1 MVVKKIKYTDF
12 NGVEREE
19 EFMFNLTEAEIT
31 EMELTTD
38 GGLSDSIKKIIS
50 AQDTPEIIKTFKML
64 LLKSYGEKSADGR
77 RFIKSEE
84 LTEAFTQTN
93 AYSQFFMELAT
104 DDKAA
109 IAFINGIIPDSM
121 RERVA
126 ENGSNASDLAPANQ
140 KTVGGSYAIYS
151 HKTKRFI

>member
-126 ENGSNASDLAPANQ
+126 EDGSNSSDLAPAN
-140 KTVGGSYAIYS
+140 
-151 HKTKRFI
+151 

>member
-1 MVVKKIKYTDF
+1 MVVKKIKYKDF

-50 AQDTPEIIKTFKML
+50 AQDTPQIIETFKML

-77 RFIKSEE
+77 RFIKSDE
-84 LTEAFTQTN
+84 LSKEFTQTN
-93 AYSQFFMELAT
+93 AYSQLFMELAY

-109 IAFINGIIPDSM
+109 VAFINGIIPESM
-121 RERVA
+121 LVRVA
-126 ENGSNASDLAPANQ
+126 ENNSDDASPAN
-140 KTVGGSYAIYS
+140 
-151 HKTKRFI
+151 

>member
-12 NGVEREE
+12 NGLEREE

-38 GGLSDSIKKIIS
+38 GGLSDSIKKIIA
-50 AQDTPEIIKTFKML
+50 AQDTPEIIKVFKML

-77 RFIKSEE
+77 RFVKSEE
-84 LTEAFTQTN
+84 LSEEFSQTN
-93 AYSQFFMELAT
+93 AYSQLFMELAT

-109 IAFINGIIPDSM
+109 VAFINGIMPDSM
-121 RERVA
+121 QEKAAGNNPGLTPV
-126 ENGSNASDLAPANQ
+126 N
-140 KTVGGSYAIYS
+140 
-151 HKTKRFI
+151 

>member
-1 MVVKKIKYTDF
+1 MVVKKIKYKDF

-38 GGLSDSIKKIIS
+38 GGLSESIKKIIS
-50 AQDTPEIIKTFKML
+50 AQNTPQIIETFKML
-64 LLKSYGEKSADGR
+64 ILKSYGEKSADGR

-126 ENGSNASDLAPANQ
+126 EDGSNASDLAPAN
-140 KTVGGSYAIYS
+140 
-151 HKTKRFI
+151 

>member
-93 AYSQFFMELAT
+93 AYSQLFMELAT

-109 IAFINGIIPDSM
+109 IAFINGIIPESM

-126 ENGSNASDLAPANQ
+126 ENGSNASDFKPVN
-140 KTVGGSYAIYS
+140 
-151 HKTKRFI
+151 

>member
-38 GGLSDSIKKIIS
+38 GGLSDLIKKIIS

-126 ENGSNASDLAPANQ
+126 EDGSNASDLTPAN
-140 KTVGGSYAIYS
+140 
-151 HKTKRFI
+151 

>member
-126 ENGSNASDLAPANQ
+126 ENGSNASDLAPAN
-140 KTVGGSYAIYS
+140 
-151 HKTKRFI
+151 

>member
-1 MVVKKIKYTDF
+1 MVVKKIKYVDF

-31 EMELTTD
+31 EMELTKD
-38 GGLSDSIKKIIS
+38 GGLSDSIKKIIA
-50 AQDTPEIIKTFKML
+50 AQDTPQIIETFKML
-64 LLKSYGEKSADGR
+64 LLKSYGQKSADGR

-84 LTEAFTQTN
+84 LSKEFTQTN
-93 AYSQFFMELAT
+93 AYSQLFMELAY

-109 IAFINGIIPDSM
+109 VAFINGIIPESM

-126 ENGSNASDLAPANQ
+126 ENNSDYASPAN
-140 KTVGGSYAIYS
+140 
-151 HKTKRFI
+151 

>member
-1 MVVKKIKYTDF
+1 MVVEKIKYTDF

-38 GGLSDSIKKIIS
+38 GGLSDSIKKIIA
-50 AQDTPEIIKTFKML
+50 AQDTPQIIKVFKML

-77 RFIKSEE
+77 RFVKSEKLSE
-84 LTEAFTQTN
+84 EFSQTN
-93 AYSQFFMELAT
+93 AYSQLFMKLAT

-109 IAFINGIIPDSM
+109 VAFINGIMPDSM
-121 RERVA
+121 QEKAAGNNSGLTPV
-126 ENGSNASDLAPANQ
+126 N
-140 KTVGGSYAIYS
+140 
-151 HKTKRFI
+151 

>member
-1 MVVKKIKYTDF
+1 MVVEKIKYTDF

-38 GGLSDSIKKIIS
+38 GGLSDSIKKIIA
-50 AQDTPEIIKTFKML
+50 AQDTPQIIKVFKML

-77 RFIKSEE
+77 RFVKSDKLSEE
-84 LTEAFTQTN
+84 FAQTN
-93 AYSQFFMELAT
+93 AYSQLFMKLAT

-109 IAFINGIIPDSM
+109 VAFINGIMPDSM
-121 RERVA
+121 QEKAAGNNPGLTPV
-126 ENGSNASDLAPANQ
+126 N
-140 KTVGGSYAIYS
+140 
-151 HKTKRFI
+151 

>member
-31 EMELTTD
+31 EMELMTD

-126 ENGSNASDLAPANQ
+126 EDGSNASDLAPAN
-140 KTVGGSYAIYS
+140 
-151 HKTKRFI
+151 

>member
-38 GGLSDSIKKIIS
+38 GGLSDSIKKIIA
-50 AQDTPEIIKTFKML
+50 AQNTPEIIKVFKML

-77 RFIKSEE
+77 RFVKSEE
-84 LTEAFTQTN
+84 LSEEFSQTN
-93 AYSQFFMELAT
+93 AYSQLFMELAT

-109 IAFINGIIPDSM
+109 VAFINGIMPDSM
-121 RERVA
+121 QEKAAGNNPGLTPV
-126 ENGSNASDLAPANQ
+126 N
-140 KTVGGSYAIYS
+140 
-151 HKTKRFI
+151 

>member
-1 MVVKKIKYTDF
+1 MVVEKIKYTDF

-38 GGLSDSIKKIIS
+38 GGLSDSIKKIIA
-50 AQDTPEIIKTFKML
+50 AQDTPQIIKVFKML

-77 RFIKSEE
+77 RFVKSDKLSEE
-84 LTEAFTQTN
+84 FSQTN
-93 AYSQFFMELAT
+93 AYSQLFMKLAT

-109 IAFINGIIPDSM
+109 VAFINGIMPDSM
-121 RERVA
+121 QEKAAGNNPGLTPV
-126 ENGSNASDLAPANQ
+126 N
-140 KTVGGSYAIYS
+140 
-151 HKTKRFI
+151 

>member
-38 GGLSDSIKKIIS
+38 GGLSESIKKIIS
-50 AQDTPEIIKTFKML
+50 AQNTPQIIETFKML
-64 LLKSYGEKSADGR
+64 ILKSYGEKSADGR

-126 ENGSNASDLAPANQ
+126 ENGSNASDLAPAN
-140 KTVGGSYAIYS
+140 
-151 HKTKRFI
+151 

>member
-38 GGLSDSIKKIIS
+38 GGLRDSIKKIVS
-50 AQDTPEIIKTFKML
+50 AQNTPEIIKTFKML

-126 ENGSNASDLAPANQ
+126 EDGSNASDLAPAN
-140 KTVGGSYAIYS
+140 
-151 HKTKRFI
+151 

>member
-31 EMELTTD
+31 EMELMTD

-126 ENGSNASDLAPANQ
+126 ENGSNASDLAPAN
-140 KTVGGSYAIYS
+140 
-151 HKTKRFI
+151 

>member
-38 GGLSDSIKKIIS
+38 GGLSDSIKKIIA
-50 AQDTPEIIKTFKML
+50 AQDTPQIIETFKKL

-84 LTEAFTQTN
+84 LSKEFTQTN
-93 AYSQFFMELAT
+93 AYSQLFMELAY
-104 DDKAA
+104 DDNAA
-109 IAFINGIIPDSM
+109 IAFINGIIPESM
-121 RERVA
+121 RDRVD
-126 ENGSNASDLAPANQ
+126 ENNSDNASPAN
-140 KTVGGSYAIYS
+140 
-151 HKTKRFI
+151 

>member
-50 AQDTPEIIKTFKML
+50 AQDTPEIIKIFKML

-93 AYSQFFMELAT
+93 AYSQLFMELAT

-126 ENGSNASDLAPANQ
+126 EDGFNASDLTPAN
-140 KTVGGSYAIYS
+140 
-151 HKTKRFI
+151 